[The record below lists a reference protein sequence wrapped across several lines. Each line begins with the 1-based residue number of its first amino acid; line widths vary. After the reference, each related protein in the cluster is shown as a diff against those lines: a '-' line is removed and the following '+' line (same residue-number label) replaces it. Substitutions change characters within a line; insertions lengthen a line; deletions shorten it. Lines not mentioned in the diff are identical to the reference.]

1 MKSRITQLL
10 IPLLGGT
17 ATTAFAADGAMQDG
31 GGLLIWF
38 FIGFGA
44 LIIMAQAIPA
54 MIMLYSMLKAVVSPA
69 EKPATHQVK

>member
-1 MKSRITQLL
+1 MKTRITQLL
-10 IPLLGGT
+10 VPLLGGT
-17 ATTAFAADGAMQDG
+17 ATTAFAAEGTLYDG

-44 LIIMAQAIPA
+44 LVVMAQAIPA

-69 EKPATHQVK
+69 EKPATDSIK

>member
-69 EKPATHQVK
+69 EKSATHQVK

>member
-1 MKSRITQLL
+1 MKTRISQLL
-10 IPLLGGT
+10 VPLLGGT
-17 ATTAFAADGAMQDG
+17 ATTAFAAEGTLHDG

-44 LIIMAQAIPA
+44 LVVMAQAIPA

-69 EKPATHQVK
+69 EKPATDSIK